1 MKPQIGKLNNYLKKT
16 TRNFVLSAFLSTF
29 APVFGITEKKI
40 SSYKIYRLFKQNMA
54 NNTKNHQLPIWTEVE
69 YTALCKNPFIDT
81 PFFIPKESKVF
92 LCREDGSR
100 EEQRMIFLVFKSTAA
115 AEDAEW
121 EDDPIPGEL
130 WVKPLEDDDTE
141 EYEPAKIIYLGQDI
155 DDFINVVSEDDNT
168 ITFDFYWRHGEVK
181 VEKAEKTDEG
191 FVCKKEDFGEEGLR
205 LTLIPEEDGNP
216 FSINLQIPYIGFSLY
231 DAEDHKVHGE
241 IEVAHDQID
250 NYRYEFVGNDT
261 NDRFSLHLD
270 NDKLIYICVLR
281 PESAQLV
288 VRDQRER
295 LSVVDQ
301 IPSEGKLSQLM
312 MNAHSALIKN
322 KNYRWRVNISG
333 SSIAQEVEL
342 EINPESLVAFIKEQ
356 MAKGTDMDTLGQQLI
371 AMEQKYAFQWFWLK
385 DSDWSHDDPMFDMF
399 MNQLV
404 AFSFVTQK
412 PIQGDQLQARN
423 NKRKIKRCAKL
434 IKAHQKGEISLWE
447 EEEEQRKEILHLFS
461 TFHGP
466 FTEML
471 ESLNDESGED

>member
-1 MKPQIGKLNNYLKKT
+1 
-16 TRNFVLSAFLSTF
+16 
-29 APVFGITEKKI
+29 
-40 SSYKIYRLFKQNMA
+40 MA

-115 AEDAEW
+115 AKDAEW

-181 VEKAEKTDEG
+181 VEKAEKTDKG

-216 FSINLQIPYIGFSLY
+216 FSLTLQIPYIGFSLY

-356 MAKGTDMDTLGQQLI
+356 MVKGTDMDTLGQQLI